1 MTPEEFLEE
10 LGVTPKLA
18 DFPLLL
24 ELYEKFNAKVPF
36 ESASKIVRDAEIG
49 AISEK
54 PRTPEILFREH
65 AERGAGGTCFSRTA
79 AFAVLSEEL
88 GFSPVRILASISGP
102 RSHAALLFAVGGKTW
117 LVDPGFPLP
126 EIRPLESGPFDTAF
140 GSCVLDA
147 GEDRAVLRYVSGPE
161 RGRVI
166 DYALSPAGGDE
177 FRSAWEATFSA
188 RSLFLRDVVLR
199 RRDDYRLLRYFR
211 GEVQISDAHTRT
223 FVPLLSGRAARLSEI
238 FSMDEELLGRALAAI
253 GDADPPRRTARV
265 EAYRETPEAARLF
278 SELASAE
285 GYRRFVS
292 GIGDAEIET
301 TGPGRFRVVL
311 RNPSGG
317 QVVEEIEAER
327 DRENLRVRRSGGLT
341 DSGFAL
347 DRETGEPRLVRYAE
361 LPDAREEFLR
371 SDMGRGRIA
380 GLLAMDLLALSRG

>member
-1 MTPEEFLEE
+1 
-10 LGVTPKLA
+10 
-18 DFPLLL
+18 
-24 ELYEKFNAKVPF
+24 
-36 ESASKIVRDAEIG
+36 
-49 AISEK
+49 
-54 PRTPEILFREH
+54 
-65 AERGAGGTCFSRTA
+65 
-79 AFAVLSEEL
+79 
-88 GFSPVRILASISGP
+88 
-102 RSHAALLFAVGGKTW
+102 
-117 LVDPGFPLP
+117 
-126 EIRPLESGPFDTAF
+126 
-140 GSCVLDA
+140 
-147 GEDRAVLRYVSGPE
+147 
-161 RGRVI
+161 
-166 DYALSPAGGDE
+166 
-177 FRSAWEATFSA
+177 AWEATFSA

-238 FSMDEELLGRALAAI
+238 FSMDEELLVRALGAT
-253 GDADPPRRTARV
+253 GDADPSRRTARV

-285 GYRRFVS
+285 GYRRFAS

-361 LPDAREEFLR
+361 LPD
-371 SDMGRGRIA
+371 
-380 GLLAMDLLALSRG
+380 